1 MQVVGQSL
9 DASRQTLGSAGLSVG
24 NIVQAAVPDQA
35 PGTVVSQTPGA
46 FARVSQGA
54 AIDLVVSAGAN
65 ASAAPAPGQSPAPPG
80 APPRGAQLAPVPNVI
95 GMSVDQAK
103 GVLERNGY
111 RVDRVTVLTGS
122 PPDAKVLS
130 TDPAVGTTPS
140 SGNAVV
146 LIVGR

>member
-1 MQVVGQSL
+1 
-9 DASRQTLGSAGLSVG
+9 VG
-24 NIVQAAVPDQA
+24 NIVQAAVPDQP

-46 FARVSQGA
+46 FSRVSQGA

-65 ASAAPAPGQSPAPPG
+65 ATAAPAPGQSPAPAG
-80 APPRGAQLAPVPNVI
+80 APPKGAPLVPVPNVI

-111 RVDRVTVLTGS
+111 RLGPVTVLPGS
-122 PPDAKVLS
+122 PPDSKVLS

-140 SGNAVV
+140 SGNAVI